1 MIHLYSQNKYLKSF
15 VILNALLNVI
25 NRKIYT
31 IMKKLYFIIKPSFNN
46 SEKIVTKKNR
56 ARQKKNLYKNDEII
70 HVIKIQ
76 ARAITEAYQSTWS
89 LEYELDEGRDV
100 ILVVLGHVLQHE
112 FSLLQL
118 AVVAPLLRVLV
129 EARVAKF
136 AQLRRVRDAGGKG
149 RRRVVHHLAVEIS
162 ILKN

>member
-76 ARAITEAYQSTWS
+76 ARAITEAYQST
-89 LEYELDEGRDV
+89 
-100 ILVVLGHVLQHE
+100 
-112 FSLLQL
+112 
-118 AVVAPLLRVLV
+118 
-129 EARVAKF
+129 
-136 AQLRRVRDAGGKG
+136 
-149 RRRVVHHLAVEIS
+149 
-162 ILKN
+162 